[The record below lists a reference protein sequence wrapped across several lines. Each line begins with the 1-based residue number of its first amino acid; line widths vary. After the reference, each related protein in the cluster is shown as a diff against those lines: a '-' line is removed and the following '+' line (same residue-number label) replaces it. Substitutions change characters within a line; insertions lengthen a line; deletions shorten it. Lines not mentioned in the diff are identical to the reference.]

1 MVEEIK
7 VSVFLALTFLIDL
20 VVDYAWGQ
28 INSGTD
34 YTNWPIAFAVLWQH
48 VIPLGVSAATS
59 ALIVKW
65 VDSL

>member
-7 VSVFLALTFLIDL
+7 ISVFLAATLLIDL

-28 INSGTD
+28 INSGTV
-34 YTNWPIAFAVLWQH
+34 YINWQIAFVVFWQR
-48 VIPLGVSAATS
+48 VIPLGVSAAIS